1 MIVRHIPD
9 HNPYYQVI
17 IRSCGAPVRREA
29 RPFNCYQVVVKL
41 LVYTLVYNTST
52 GVCVHDETI

>member
-1 MIVRHIPD
+1 MMIVRHIPD

-41 LVYTLVYNTST
+41 LVY
-52 GVCVHDETI
+52 I